1 MVPYHYYLLVEY
13 KYRSLNGTKSRKEKK
28 YGVVVKDSGQI
39 GQLSKLCL
47 IDFFFFLCFI
57 ISGACQLLWGEKQCA
72 VMSFPEEGKKKRQLK
87 GF

>member
-28 YGVVVKDSGQI
+28 YGVMVKDSGQI

-47 IDFFFFLCFI
+47 IDFFFSCVSLFLGPVSC
-57 ISGACQLLWGEKQCA
+57 SGERNSVLL
-72 VMSFPEEGKKKRQLK
+72 
-87 GF
+87 